1 MAHDVTIEIPAGSRV
16 KYEFDHET
24 GRLRLDRVLFTS
36 MQYPT
41 HYGYFENTLGEDGD
55 PLDALVYL
63 PGFDLVPGCVVE
75 ARPIGVFNMTD
86 DGGGDA
92 KLLCVPADKRY
103 DNITELEHVEESL
116 KQEIEHF
123 FTRYKD
129 LEPGK
134 WVKAEGWE
142 GRAAAEAELIGV
154 GLGHRLTHYPG
165 QLSGGEQQR
174 VAIARATACRPQVL
188 FADEPTGNLD
198 AATGSQI
205 VERLFARAAE
215 TGATLMVITHDPA
228 LAARCRRVV
237 ELADGRIVRD
247 SAPASGRG

>member
-75 ARPIGVFNMTD
+75 ARPVGVFNMTD

-103 DNITELEHVEESL
+103 DHITELEHVEESL

-129 LEPGK
+129 LEPNKEVTGS
-134 WVKAEGWE
+134 GW
-142 GRAAAEAELIGV
+142 GDKAEAESILQAALDEFKRV
-154 GLGHRLTHYPG
+154 GDNSR
-165 QLSGGEQQR
+165 E
-174 VAIARATACRPQVL
+174 
-188 FADEPTGNLD
+188 NL
-198 AATGSQI
+198 
-205 VERLFARAAE
+205 EAE
-215 TGATLMVITHDPA
+215 KEAKT
-228 LAARCRRVV
+228 
-237 ELADGRIVRD
+237 EN
-247 SAPASGRG
+247 

>member
-55 PLDALVYL
+55 PLDALVWI
-63 PGFDLVPGCVVE
+63 PGVDLVPGCVVE

-92 KLLCVPADKRY
+92 KLLCVPEDKRF
-103 DNITELEHVEESL
+103 DHIQELSDVDEFL
-116 KQEIEHF
+116 KGEIEHF

-142 GRAAAEAELIGV
+142 DRAKAEAELEASIE
-154 GLGHRLTHYPG
+154 RFKAE
-165 QLSGGEQQR
+165 GEHS
-174 VAIARATACRPQVL
+174 P
-188 FADEPTGNLD
+188 ADEPQGRDVDT
-198 AATGSQI
+198 
-205 VERLFARAAE
+205 AE
-215 TGATLMVITHDPA
+215 P
-228 LAARCRRVV
+228 
-237 ELADGRIVRD
+237 
-247 SAPASGRG
+247 APATEQSPTSDEPQGR

>member
-75 ARPIGVFNMTD
+75 ARPVGVFNMTD

-103 DNITELEHVEESL
+103 DHITELEHVEESL

-142 GRAAAEAELIGV
+142 GRAAAEAELDASIQ
-154 GLGHRLTHYPG
+154 RFDA
-165 QLSGGEQQR
+165 QGEESP
-174 VAIARATACRPQVL
+174 T
-188 FADEPTGNLD
+188 DEPQGRQVDTEE
-198 AATGSQI
+198 AQPATEEG
-205 VERLFARAAE
+205 EE
-215 TGATLMVITHDPA
+215 TDEPQ
-228 LAARCRRVV
+228 
-237 ELADGRIVRD
+237 GR
-247 SAPASGRG
+247 